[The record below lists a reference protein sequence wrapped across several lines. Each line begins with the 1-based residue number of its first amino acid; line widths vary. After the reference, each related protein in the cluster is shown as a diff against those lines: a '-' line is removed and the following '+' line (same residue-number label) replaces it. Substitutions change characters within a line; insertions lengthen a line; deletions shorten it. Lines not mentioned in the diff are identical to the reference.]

1 MSMKVLSNYHRMLKT
16 VVCLGFFV
24 SILSGCS
31 SVPHYDVEVY
41 PSAELTHQY
50 GYMPS
55 LEVDVAGVNKNEAGR
70 VKSVNIDRYFTADN
84 ALRKSLKPETLRFS
98 EDDVVY
104 KVLSD
109 DSERWNTWNDKG
121 ADSIALVVN
130 LPVVEENPQEDGRKL
145 IVPIIKEGIFS
156 RNSGT
161 LRFEITP
168 AGIIQINRV
177 PEVLSSASVEKAEP
191 VHAETMNAPSNSE
204 NKK

>member
-1 MSMKVLSNYHRMLKT
+1 MNMKILSDFFPILRIT
-16 VVCLGFFV
+16 TSIGIFV
-24 SILSGCS
+24 SMLAGCS

-41 PSAELTHQY
+41 PSAELTQQY

-55 LEVDVAGVNKNEAGR
+55 LEVDVAGVTENEAGR
-70 VKSVNIDRYFTADN
+70 IKAVNIDRYFTADN

-104 KVLSD
+104 KVLSE
-109 DSERWNTWNDKG
+109 DSGRWNTWNDKG
-121 ADSIALVVN
+121 ADSIALIVN
-130 LPVVEENPQEDGRKL
+130 LPVAAEKPQDDGRKL
-145 IVPIIKEGIFS
+145 IVPIIKEGTFS

-177 PEVLSSASVEKAEP
+177 PEVLSSSSVKKAEP
-191 VHAETMNAPSNSE
+191 VHAETMNASIKSE
-204 NKK
+204 DKK